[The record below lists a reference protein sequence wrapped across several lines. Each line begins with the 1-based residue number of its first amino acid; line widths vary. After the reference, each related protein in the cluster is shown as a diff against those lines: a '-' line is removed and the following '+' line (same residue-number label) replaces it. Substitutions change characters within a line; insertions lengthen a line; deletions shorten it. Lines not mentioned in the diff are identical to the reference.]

1 MFYWLRAE
9 KGSRYTGELD
19 AVPKWGLPGVR
30 CPECGDTWASAGVL
44 YPSVDLSGLP
54 QRDSFKKARAEPI
67 EEFERLRELV
77 RPLVPAGAPLPP
89 GTEFG
94 PLVGSAQGTF
104 GSFHYDAPWSLL
116 VRREALEALQAEG
129 ISGLMGC
136 PTELRFRQKKAP
148 ELLELQLEA
157 WGQLHLDCL
166 PLARRV
172 PCARCGG
179 GGSKLPE
186 QPILDAASVPV
197 EVDLF
202 RLSDFRG
209 MMVASQRL
217 VEAVRQL
224 GLDGVIFRELPLR

>member
-1 MFYWLRAE
+1 MFYWLREE
-9 KGSRYTGELD
+9 KGSRYTGELN
-19 AVPKWGLPGVR
+19 AVPRWGLPGVR
-30 CPECGDTWASAGVL
+30 CHECGESWASAGVL

-54 QRDSFKKARAEPI
+54 EHESFKKARAEPI
-67 EEFERLRELV
+67 EEFERLRERV

-116 VRREALEALQAEG
+116 VRREALEALQAKG
-129 ISGLMGC
+129 LRGLMGC
-136 PTELRFRQKKAP
+136 RTELRFRQKKAP

-157 WGQLHLDCL
+157 HGQLHPDCL

-172 PCARCGG
+172 ACARCGG
-179 GGSKLPE
+179 GGARRPE
-186 QPILDAASVPV
+186 QPILDAASMPA

-209 MMVASQRL
+209 MMIASERF

-224 GLDGVIFRELPLR
+224 GLDGVAFHELPLR